1 MYDCNAN
8 RETKIQTKCF
18 GGARKRNKRQI
29 EKWLCHTDIHIWGM
43 SFPHRCADTE
53 TVLWSEWLDIKIC
66 YSQKTL
72 TLNIN
77 LPKFNR
83 QGPAEV
89 PGLCNPSPHR
99 LCEEHCWFS
108 AVRTCVSAQ
117 KALRLLPTALSF
129 CLPLIRINN
138 NYAVIFLYPYLMIF
152 SRLWYIMQLQTLK
165 PQWNAGMMSKWLST
179 HHFQVYICWQPC
191 VWGETPNL

>member
-1 MYDCNAN
+1 MTWTQCQIEQLLYTCIYIPIRMYDCNAN

-99 LCEEHCWFS
+99 LC
-108 AVRTCVSAQ
+108 VRSIADFLQFAHV
-117 KALRLLPTALSF
+117 
-129 CLPLIRINN
+129 CLHRKRCGC
-138 NYAVIFLYPYLMIF
+138 YRQPYL
-152 SRLWYIMQLQTLK
+152 SVC
-165 PQWNAGMMSKWLST
+165 P
-179 HHFQVYICWQPC
+179 
-191 VWGETPNL
+191 